1 MSLKCWILKK
11 ISFVPLTLQKM
22 CKFCMNKTVLRQF
35 WKIPAD
41 AYTGGIRAVSSVALV
56 TTYLNGARYGRGE
69 RDVKNDD
76 RFTRHR
82 TMSKDKTATIRT
94 DTPLQIR
101 PATHGMHGF
110 IVGNLWRNSKSSS
123 DYYLAAEYI
132 FRISLKSRWQWLNDL
147 MLRWCTV
154 ANS

>member
-1 MSLKCWILKK
+1 
-11 ISFVPLTLQKM
+11 
-22 CKFCMNKTVLRQF
+22 MNKTVLRLF
-35 WKIPAD
+35 RKIPAD
-41 AYTGGIRAVSSVALV
+41 AYSIRAVSSVALLV
-56 TTYLNGARYGRGE
+56 TTYLNSARYRRGE

-110 IVGNLWRNSKSSS
+110 IVGNL
-123 DYYLAAEYI
+123 
-132 FRISLKSRWQWLNDL
+132 
-147 MLRWCTV
+147 
-154 ANS
+154 